1 MAGQAGTESQ
11 RRAHWVKFTTD
22 HNATLAYCEKL
33 KLRDQRDGVA
43 ELQRFNNQNVN
54 DIRFLWAKDPR
65 EVLTLWL
72 ERMQAL
78 IEE

>member
-1 MAGQAGTESQ
+1 M
-11 RRAHWVKFTTD
+11 KFTTD
-22 HNATLAYCEKL
+22 HNAALAYCEKL
-33 KLRDQRDGVA
+33 KLRDQPDGVV
-43 ELQRFNNQNVN
+43 ELEWFNNQNVN